1 MKETAMP
8 FRNILLSLGT
18 IAIVIAGAA
27 CRKSPVKPAIP
38 KDKVEI
44 VDGWIRLK
52 QVEAGNDL
60 GLGAMGPGESQFI
73 IMGNP
78 DSFMV
83 DIPDFRSNSASDYLE
98 VRVGAR
104 LVLSAPP
111 KTVSAPAWEPEDIK
125 PSQAAECGGGST
137 NCSAGWYG
145 CGPLACERDGTIIGI
160 CCGGWTA
167 ANAPK

>member
-1 MKETAMP
+1 MTS
-8 FRNILLSLGT
+8 RGVLLSVGVAGIVLLGT
-18 IAIVIAGAA
+18 A
-27 CRKSPVKPAIP
+27 CRESPAMLPIP

-52 QVEAGNDL
+52 QVKAGHDL

-73 IMGNP
+73 ILGTP

-83 DIPDFRSNSASDYLE
+83 DIPDFRANSASDYIE
-98 VRVGAR
+98 VRIGAR
-104 LVLSAPP
+104 LVHSAPP
-111 KTVSAPAWEPEDIK
+111 KTGGPASWEPQSIK
-125 PSQAAECGGGST
+125 PSQAAECGGGPT

-145 CGPLACERDGTIIGI
+145 CGPLACDRDGTIIGI